1 MVWYLATELACL
13 ITPRS
18 DMLFGCLLGM
28 ARRVFE
34 AIVHPVCDRA
44 DRGPGVVDGTTAD
57 GALVAVG
64 ASVMNDPD
72 IAGHGDAADVILI
85 AVGTRDECRRD
96 RVDADSP
103 ICVGYA
109 GNCSSPA
116 GCCRDRRVRAPW
128 RSNSRFPGLPGG
140 RGFGRSRESRSD
152 RVRRPRICLGGNPP
166 SGRPTAHMGVGAR
179 AARVRTNWGSHA
191 QFRPQHRPTRR
202 QPGALGLVGRTAA
215 AGPDY
220 RRRRAASQRS
230 EFVILKPDGRRNM
243 MWLVYFV
250 RLMLCLDHRFDA

>member
-1 MVWYLATELACL
+1 MVWYSAMELACL

-64 ASVMNDPD
+64 ASVMNAPD

-96 RVDADSP
+96 RVGADLRFVSVMRG
-103 ICVGYA
+103 IV
-109 GNCSSPA
+109 SVL
-116 GCCRDRRVRAPW
+116 RVAAVTGEFVRL
-128 RSNSRFPGLPGG
+128 GEVT
-140 RGFGRSRESRSD
+140 RGF
-152 RVRRPRICLGGNPP
+152 RVCQ
-166 SGRPTAHMGVGAR
+166 VD
-179 AARVRTNWGSHA
+179 
-191 QFRPQHRPTRR
+191 
-202 QPGALGLVGRTAA
+202 GALGGRVKAA
-215 AGPDY
+215 QIA
-220 RRRRAASQRS
+220 
-230 EFVILKPDGRRNM
+230 
-243 MWLVYFV
+243 
-250 RLMLCLDHRFDA
+250 